1 MSLENEIFAKEYHYR
16 PKQVNKFLVMI
27 KFGNTERR
35 RLAFRNLVFRMM
47 KDIVVKNITNYLNL
61 LNNTPVPSEDFPPR
75 DELVSECF
83 LVFDKCIEKYKVLPS
98 HNFYFYFNKSLSR
111 KFFKDYQRALVND
124 KIEMT
129 EAIYTCHPDL
139 RQREKPDTIGI
150 LMDINGFSDLERRI
164 TISRL
169 QDMKPSDFLKKN
181 PDVTS
186 VQYGTTLKRIKEIL
200 MNLQEQGE
208 L

>member
-1 MSLENEIFAKEYHYR
+1 MGLEHEIFNTDYHYR

-27 KFGNTERR
+27 KFGNTEKR
-35 RLAFRNLVFRMM
+35 RLAFKNLVFRMM
-47 KDIVVKNITNYLNL
+47 KDIVIKNISNYLNL
-61 LNNTPVPSEDFPPR
+61 LNNTPMKENLPDR

-83 LVFDKCIEKYKVLPS
+83 LIFNKCIEKYKVLPS

-111 KFFKDYQRALVND
+111 NFFKDYQRALVND
-124 KIEMT
+124 KIELT

-139 RQREKPDTIGI
+139 RESERPNTVAI
-150 LMDINGFSDLERRI
+150 LMDNMNFSDLEIRI
-164 TISRL
+164 SESRMRG
-169 QDMKPSDFLKKN
+169 QKTSEFLEDN

-186 VQYGTTLKRIKEIL
+186 GQYSKALKHIKEML
-200 MNLQEQGE
+200 NELKDKGE

>member
-1 MSLENEIFAKEYHYR
+1 MGLEHEIFKIDYHYR

-27 KFGNTERR
+27 KFGNTEKR
-35 RLAFRNLVFRMM
+35 RLAFKNLVFRMM
-47 KDIVVKNITNYLNL
+47 KDIVLKNISNYFNL
-61 LNNTPVPSEDFPPR
+61 LNNTPMKDNLPDR

-83 LVFDKCIEKYKVLPS
+83 LIFNKCIEKYKVLPS

-111 KFFKDYQRALVND
+111 NFFRDYQRALVND
-124 KIEMT
+124 KIELT

-139 RQREKPDTIGI
+139 RESERPNTVAI
-150 LMDINGFSDLERRI
+150 LMDNMNFSDLERRI
-164 TISRL
+164 SESRML
-169 QDMKPSDFLKKN
+169 GQKTSEFLEAN

-186 VQYGTTLKRIKEIL
+186 GQYSKALKHIKEML
-200 MNLQEQGE
+200 NELKDKGE